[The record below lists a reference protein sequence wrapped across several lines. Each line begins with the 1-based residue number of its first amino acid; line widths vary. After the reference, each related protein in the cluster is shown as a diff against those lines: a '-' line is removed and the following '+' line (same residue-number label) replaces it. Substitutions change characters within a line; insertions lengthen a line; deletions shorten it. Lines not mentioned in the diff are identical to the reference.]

1 MASGRQ
7 NKLTGATGE
16 FLVSAELCR
25 RGFIA
30 TPFAGNVPHF
40 DIIASTEDGV
50 HLSVQVKAATR
61 GTWQFNAKAFVEV
74 TMNGEIQEV
83 GAVRSAPVTGLIIVM
98 VALRGNPAEH
108 DRFYVLSWRELAE
121 IVSSCHRG
129 HLDRH
134 GGRRPRAPHSTHVS
148 VPESALSPFAER
160 WALLTE
166 FGHSVPSDQ
175 AS

>member
-61 GTWQFNAKAFVEV
+61 GTWQFNARAFVEV
-74 TMNGEIQEV
+74 SMKGEFQEV
-83 GAVRSAPVTGLIIVM
+83 GAVHPTPVVGLIVVM
-98 VALRGNPAEH
+98 VALRESSTER
-108 DRFYVLSWRELAE
+108 DRFYVLLWRELAK
-121 IVSSCHRG
+121 IVSACHRR

-148 VPESALSPFAER
+148 VPETALSPFAER
-160 WALLTE
+160 WDLLTDSE
-166 FGHSVPSDQ
+166 RPVSSDQ
-175 AS
+175 PQ